1 MFNFNQAQVIMN
13 YLKDALLKIFDNF
26 KLEDKIM
33 GIVSDNAPNIRN
45 CLNSLKVCMNIQ
57 PVRCIAHVQQL
68 VVKNVIDLVD
78 GGETDE
84 KSKFYNIAH
93 LYN

>member
-1 MFNFNQAQVIMN
+1 MGFAYINGRHHADN
-13 YLKDALLKIFDNF
+13 LKDALLKIFDNF

-57 PVRCIAHVQQL
+57 PVRCIAHVLQL
-68 VVKNVIDLVD
+68 VVKNVIGLVD
-78 GGETDE
+78 GGGWW
-84 KSKFYNIAH
+84 
-93 LYN
+93 